1 MSVIKKIEI
10 FGLYN
15 NRDYSITLDN
25 NTLILVG
32 ENGSGKTTISRIIY
46 AVLSCNWDLLKSYPF
61 EKIIIYFG
69 TETIEILESIYKNQ
83 QENS

>member
-32 ENGSGKTTISRIIY
+32 ENGSGKCG
-46 AVLSCNWDLLKSYPF
+46 VK
-61 EKIIIYFG
+61 
-69 TETIEILESIYKNQ
+69 
-83 QENS
+83 